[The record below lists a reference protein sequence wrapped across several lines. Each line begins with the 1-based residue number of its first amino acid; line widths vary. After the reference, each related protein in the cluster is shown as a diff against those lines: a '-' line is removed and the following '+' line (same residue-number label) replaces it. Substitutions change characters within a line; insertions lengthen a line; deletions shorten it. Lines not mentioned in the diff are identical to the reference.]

1 MEPTT
6 AGDAVPEPRL
16 EQELRMVREAIV
28 LVASRRFP
36 RVTVAGLGL
45 SEAILEPALRL
56 ALDAGVR
63 LVPLWTAD
71 GARLDFRVEEPA
83 P

>member
-6 AGDAVPEPRL
+6 AGEAAPEPRV
-16 EQELRMVREAIV
+16 EQELRFIREAIV
-28 LVASRRFP
+28 LVASRRSP
-36 RVTVAGLGL
+36 RVTIAGLRLGQ
-45 SEAILEPALRL
+45 AILEPARRL

-71 GARLDFRVEEPA
+71 GGRLDFRVEAPEP
-83 P
+83 